1 MENMVLLQKVKK
13 QGGQHA
19 LASNGQS
26 KESVSV
32 QPIHMLL
39 CVYF

>member
-1 MENMVLLQKVKK
+1 MALLQKLKK

-19 LASNGQS
+19 LASIGQS

-32 QPIHMLL
+32 QPIHLL
-39 CVYF
+39 LRVHF